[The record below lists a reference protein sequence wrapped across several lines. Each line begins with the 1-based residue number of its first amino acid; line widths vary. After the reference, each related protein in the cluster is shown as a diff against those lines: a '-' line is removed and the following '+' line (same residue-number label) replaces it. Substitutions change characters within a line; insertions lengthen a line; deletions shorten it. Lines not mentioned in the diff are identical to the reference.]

1 MERAV
6 WVRGGMVTSVLVL
19 GVLILVTPILLGR
32 PTSELSSLPMLIV
45 GWSGNQSYLI
55 VYATGA
61 LQQYQY
67 KLIRL
72 AFNESISSVNGTFR
86 DPVSVYP
93 PKDFRWSIPPRG
105 TLP

>member
-1 MERAV
+1 M

-72 AFNESISSVNGTFR
+72 AFRFARDSQKLQVNPEAQSVLDR
-86 DPVSVYP
+86 DLGPVP
-93 PKDFRWSIPPRG
+93 AHEQGWNRG
-105 TLP
+105 KL